1 MIREELQKA
10 DDKSFKEYVQEEM
23 RYIHILMDD
32 FGMERKEAI
41 EFMKYLEIKEIGGV
55 ICGNGEGISIRE
67 ALADLTD
74 CIGTTGK
81 NRYLCIAGEV
91 MNYQP

>member
-41 EFMKYLEIKEIGGV
+41 EFMKYLEIKEIGGA
-55 ICGNGEGISIRE
+55 IYGNGETISIRE
-67 ALADLTD
+67 SLADLAA
-74 CIGTTGK
+74 CVGETGK
-81 NRYLCIAGEV
+81 SSYLCIAGEV